1 MSDNVPDFMQGFED
15 NDFDF
20 GFTAVSQEEV
30 DQSKQQSEVIQ
41 QVSKNSANIE
51 PRLQTLE
58 SKLDQ
63 VLEVAK
69 REFNSRLEEKET
81 ALSELNQ
88 EKFKALEQLIL
99 PLLYKLGKSEESYIY
114 WPNRKQIITKQI
126 NKILEITRP

>member
-1 MSDNVPDFMQGFED
+1 MSENVPDFMQGFED

-20 GFTAVSQEEV
+20 GFIAVSQEEV

-63 VLEVAK
+63 VLEIAK
-69 REFNSRLEEKET
+69 QKYDSRLEEKET
-81 ALSELNQ
+81 ELSLSNQ
-88 EKFKALEQLIL
+88 EKFKSLETLIL
-99 PLLYKLGKSEESYIY
+99 PLLYKLGKSEENYIY
-114 WPNRKQIITKQI
+114 WPDRKQIIDKQI
-126 NKILEITRP
+126 NKILAITRP